1 MPEKSGTKKTTTI
14 CRNVLPRA
22 SPLARDQA
30 KDSDDVD
37 GTKFESLV
45 AQLITNFLSNPQT
58 MELLAEYFNQQGHVL
73 GCKSSRARNVT
84 HCEVIRPRDL
94 PLVTGLS
101 RTQCWRLSRDP
112 NSGFPAKI
120 RLSSG
125 AIGYSRQQIEM
136 WLITRM
142 EANHE

>member
-1 MPEKSGTKKTTTI
+1 MPEKSGAKKTTTI

-22 SPLARDQA
+22 SPLARDQT
-30 KDSDDVD
+30 KDSDGADD
-37 GTKFESLV
+37 KKFETLV
-45 AQLITNFLSNPQT
+45 AQLITNFLSNPQN

-73 GCKSSRARNVT
+73 VCKSSRARNVI

-125 AIGYSRQQIEM
+125 AVGYSREHLEI
-136 WLITRM
+136 WLKSK
-142 EANHE
+142 EENK